1 MKFIITFSIIIIILN
16 IFIFF
21 THIDIHI
28 KNLNLKSKNKKIGL
42 NKDFEVVIKFYI
54 FNKINY
60 FKIHIDKTKINSQK
74 ARDNLNKIERKVIKD
89 RKSKNI
95 KFKNIYNNFKIK
107 LKKLNLKLEIGTED
121 AALTAICIGVISTFL
136 SIFVGNLAYS
146 SKEINWKVN
155 PVYNNENLIKLELNC
170 IFSLKL
176 IHIINTIYEM
186 RKEGDKYARTSN
198 RKDSE
203 HVYE

>member
-1 MKFIITFSIIIIILN
+1 MTFFIILIILVTTISLLI
-16 IFIFF
+16 IF
-21 THIDIHI
+21 TENKIHI
-28 KNLNLKSKNKKIGL
+28 IDLQLKSEITSVKL
-42 NKDFEVVIKFYI
+42 DKDFKIILELYI
-54 FNKINY
+54 FNRINY
-60 FKIHIDKTKINSQK
+60 LKISINKNKLKSFKS
-74 ARDNLNKIERKVIKD
+74 
-89 RKSKNI
+89 SKNMDRIKQQIPKYKKKI
-95 KFKNIYNNFKIK
+95 KFKNVLKNLKLK

-136 SIFVGNLAYS
+136 SILVGNLAYS
-146 SKEINWKVN
+146 IKGINWKIN
-155 PVYNNENLIKLELNC
+155 PVYCNENLINLELNC

-198 RKDSE
+198 RKNFK

>member
-1 MKFIITFSIIIIILN
+1 MTFFIILIILVTN
-16 IFIFF
+16 ISLLIIF
-21 THIDIHI
+21 TEIKIHI
-28 KNLNLKSKNKKIGL
+28 IDLKLKSEKTSVKL
-42 NKDFEVVIKFYI
+42 DKDFTILFELYI
-54 FNKINY
+54 FNRINY
-60 FKIHIDKTKINSQK
+60 LKISINK
-74 ARDNLNKIERKVIKD
+74 NKLKS
-89 RKSKNI
+89 SKNMDRINQQIAKYNKKI
-95 KFKNIYNNFKIK
+95 KFKNVLKNLKLK

-136 SIFVGNLAYS
+136 SMLVGNLAYS
-146 SKEINWKVN
+146 IKDINWKID
-155 PVYNNENLIKLELNC
+155 PVYCNENLINLELNC

-198 RKDSE
+198 RKDFE